1 MKTSESVVK
10 IQTALIKAQS
20 EMTGAVKDSAN
31 PFFKSNYADL
41 TSVIKAIKEAW
52 ASNKIGYSQFPIS
65 TEQGVGVQTRLMH
78 ESGEWIEHEFVLP
91 LPKYDPQ
98 SAGSAI
104 TYARRYAL
112 QAIAGIPSVDD
123 DAEMAMN
130 RHVADTHITVTEFH
144 AMQKLLDET
153 KADIPLFCKAFQCDK
168 PENIMKSRY
177 DNAMSTLKRKKE
189 QQNGKHDQT
198 SELSGKGGQ
207 TQESRP
213 EQVLD
218 KLRENLQSKEGEEK

>member
-1 MKTSESVVK
+1 MRTSESVTK
-10 IQTALIKAQS
+10 IQASLIKAQS
-20 EMTGAVKDSAN
+20 QMTGAVKDSSN

-52 ASNKIGYSQFPIS
+52 AENKIGFCQFPIS
-65 TEQGVGVQTRLMH
+65 TDQGVGVLTRLMH
-78 ESGEWIEHEFVLP
+78 DSGEWMEHEFVLP

-112 QAIAGIPSVDD
+112 QAIAGIPAVDD

-130 RHVADTHITVTEFH
+130 RHVADTHITVTEYI
-144 AMQKLLDET
+144 AMKKLLDET
-153 KADIPLFCKAFQCDK
+153 KSDIEKFCKAFQCDK

-177 DNAMSTLKRKKE
+177 DNAMSTLKKKKE
-189 QQNGKHDQT
+189 QQNGEHDQAA
-198 SELSGKGGQ
+198 EPSGEGGQ
-207 TQESRP
+207 IQESRP
-213 EQVLD
+213 EEVLD
-218 KLRENLQSKEGEEK
+218 KLRKDIQG

>member
-1 MKTSESVVK
+1 
-10 IQTALIKAQS
+10 LQS
-20 EMTGAVKDSAN
+20 
-31 PFFKSNYADL
+31 
-41 TSVIKAIKEAW
+41 
-52 ASNKIGYSQFPIS
+52 
-65 TEQGVGVQTRLMH
+65 
-78 ESGEWIEHEFVLP
+78 
-91 LPKYDPQ
+91 
-98 SAGSAI
+98 
-104 TYARRYAL
+104 
-112 QAIAGIPSVDD
+112 IAGIPSVDD

>member
-1 MKTSESVVK
+1 MKTSESVAK
-10 IQTALIKAQS
+10 IQAALIKAQS

-52 ASNKIGYSQFPIS
+52 ANNKIGYAQFPIS

-78 ESGEWIEHEFVLP
+78 ESGEWMEHEFVLP

-123 DAEMAMN
+123 DAELAMN
-130 RHVADTHITVTEFH
+130 RHVADTHITVTEFN
-144 AMQKLLDET
+144 AMKKLLIET
-153 KADIPLFCKAFQCDK
+153 KADIEGFCKAFQCDR

-189 QQNGKHDQT
+189 QQNGKHDQA
-198 SELSGKGGQ
+198 SESSGKGRQ
-207 TQESRP
+207 ATQDQSAE
-213 EQVLD
+213 VLD
-218 KLRENLQSKEGEEK
+218 KLRKDIRGQEK

>member
-1 MKTSESVVK
+1 MKTSETVAK
-10 IQTALIKAQS
+10 IQAALIKAQS

-52 ASNKIGYSQFPIS
+52 TNNKIGYAQFPIS

-123 DAEMAMN
+123 DAELAMS
-130 RHVADTHITVTEFH
+130 RHVVDTHITVTEFN
-144 AMQKLLDET
+144 AMKKLLDET
-153 KADIPLFCKAFQCDK
+153 EADIEGFCKAFQCDK

-189 QQNGKHDQT
+189 QQNGKHDKA
-198 SELSGKGGQ
+198 SESSGQGRQ
-207 TQESRP
+207 ATQDQSAE
-213 EQVLD
+213 VLD
-218 KLRENLQSKEGEEK
+218 KLRKDIRGQEK